1 MKKFL
6 SAVSIFLC
14 IVMLSASVYAVNVGD
29 IVNHTLHTDIVAY
42 IDGQPIESYN
52 ISGYTAI
59 MAEQLMGYG
68 FNVVWNQSS
77 RALYINEGDGNVG
90 TKNVTIPTVT
100 PNMIGKIKSNVYY
113 TDIKTY
119 LNDKLIQSYNIGG
132 YTIIMFE
139 DLAANGKVTWDNA
152 TRRID
157 FRRNSKTES
166 NEISEVFVVPENTT
180 YMKVGESFDVDA
192 IAKYKDGRTESYASK
207 LDMYVSSG
215 DTVVSVKGTKVTAL
229 REGSATVRF
238 RNKVGGLENASFGVV
253 VSRDGK
259 APSVEYLRLDT
270 DTSKSIG
277 VGESFYLTATAY
289 YSNGE
294 RKEYTDLD
302 AYIYTGSSTVSLSGN
317 RVKGLK
323 EGTAKIRFYNSFLSG
338 ETIYVTVTGNSTTI
352 KSVALDETSVSLT
365 VGSTHTITATATYKN
380 GSEKSY
386 TDINPYIS
394 SGSSY
399 ISLSGRRITAKS
411 EGTAKIKF
419 EDDYLSG
426 KTLTVYVTSKSNSIK
441 SVSLDKT
448 SVTIDIG
455 ESYTIRATAT
465 YYNGSEKSY
474 TSFSPY
480 ISSGSS
486 YVTLSGKKVTGKK
499 EGTAT
504 IKFTDDYLSSKSLK
518 VRVSEDDNDDYNSS
532 IRSVSLKSTSISLAV
547 GNTYTISATATYRN
561 GTTKSYTAF
570 TPYIYSGSSY
580 VKLSGKKL
588 TGKKIGTA
596 KIRFEDDYL
605 SSKTLT
611 VKVVDEEDDTTIK
624 SVTLAST
631 SISLAIGKTYTIN
644 PTATYYNGDSATY
657 TDADPYIYSG
667 SSYISLSGRRI
678 TAKKAGVAKIKFNDD
693 FLSSKTLTVTVSETG
708 AGTNDVAS
716 VEITTPYDKTIAVGD
731 SFVIKATATLGSG
744 KTTAYTDLSPYIY
757 SGEGVISIADNKVTA
772 LKVGLAKIK
781 FASEFLTTETIYVD
795 VVKETDSITSITL
808 KTATTQNLKIGE
820 SFTIEATAKYKDGT
834 TATFTD
840 LEPYNSDE
848 NAVVRI
854 KNNTVTAI
862 NEGTCT
868 ISFYNEYVTKTIRVT
883 VVDPTANIKSVAL
896 DTTSYKLAV
905 GDKQTITAT
914 ATYTDRTKGEYADA
928 DPYIT
933 TGSAYISLS
942 DNVITAKKA
951 GTAKIGFRDEWLAG
965 KTITV
970 TVVGTSGDD
979 GTISSV
985 TLDTPTSVTVT
996 PGDSFT
1002 IFATAKYRDGT
1013 TKNYTDLEPYIY
1025 SGDSDAISIDG
1036 AKVTAVRA
1044 GTAKI
1049 RFKSEY
1055 LSATRNTITVT
1066 VKGDNAY
1073 VTEIKLRKTEVT
1085 LEVGDTYVIEADS
1098 VYYDKKTEAYT
1109 GELGARSSNT
1119 TVVSVSGNTLT
1130 AKKVGKATISFT
1142 NDLISERIT
1151 VTVVAKP
1158 EPKPEPKSEEP
1169 KQTEDTKKSEN
1180 TDSGSESG
1188 STESK

>member
-1 MKKFL
+1 MKKLL

-323 EGTAKIRFYNSFLSG
+323 EGTAKIKFNNSFLSG
-338 ETIYVTVTGNSTTI
+338 ETVYVTVTGNSTTI

-399 ISLSGRRITAKS
+399 ISLSGR
-411 EGTAKIKF
+411 KI
-419 EDDYLSG
+419 
-426 KTLTVYVTSKSNSIK
+426 
-441 SVSLDKT
+441 
-448 SVTIDIG
+448 
-455 ESYTIRATAT
+455 
-465 YYNGSEKSY
+465 
-474 TSFSPY
+474 
-480 ISSGSS
+480 
-486 YVTLSGKKVTGKK
+486 TGKK

-561 GTTKSYTAF
+561 GSTKSYTAF

-596 KIRFEDDYL
+596 KIKFEDDYL

-667 SSYISLSGRRI
+667 SSYISLSGRKI

-716 VEITTPYDKTIAVGD
+716 VEITTPYDKTLAVGD

-795 VVKETDSITSITL
+795 VVKETDSIVSITL

-1073 VTEIKLRKTEVT
+1073 VTEIKLRETEIT
-1085 LEVGDTYVIEADS
+1085 LEVGDTYTVEADS

-1109 GELGARSSNT
+1109 GNLGARSSST